1 MIRSIRPAPI
11 PLLIAAALCLAV
23 ALATFPTAPAHAQ
36 SGTPAV
42 SIRTDLTEV
51 SEGRPVVFTLTRT
64 GGDVSSPLTVRVG
77 TREPNH
83 PGATFGSNP
92 SQAYHLVNF
101 EAGAATATLSVP
113 TSLDQVDD
121 ADNDWLEASIRL
133 SDNYRLGFPDTV
145 TVAITAPNKDDV
157 LVIIAAAQRSVT
169 EGAAAIYTLTR
180 TGDITSARTVNV
192 AVDDPGDVMR
202 GDPWEGDPTLPT
214 QAVFEANQSSATLTL
229 ATRQNLRDTPDQT
242 LAVSLEE
249 GSGYYV
255 SLPLRASVT
264 VADDDTA
271 PEVSLS
277 VDKTG
282 AVEGDFLTFTLTRHG
297 DISQAMDSIVLTIG
311 PNRARHNAARYRV
324 DRPQDY
330 GATMAPGV
338 ATAQVTVQVMEVVTR
353 SPESDFRYQA
363 RIKASRPVPGEHE
376 SQYFTVRGPRT
387 VGALVTDSTRYPLI
401 SITDES
407 DGERWHE
414 GQEVSLSLTRQFADV
429 SEELEVRLLY
439 VEVNHPHR
447 VLRTFTLFNLA
458 GNPSV
463 RFLYHTFPAGS
474 DRVDITLTIGTDDVD
489 EWWEED
495 YIALLVRPVWDVDPY
510 LPAIHSIES
519 SGSSDYSDGIF
530 HQIFDNPRTVSIAA
544 DSTSVDE
551 GEAADFTLTRDGP
564 TAGPLAVNISIE
576 DPGGFLRG
584 NHGQSAPTLVREVI
598 FEAGSAAASLSLPTR
613 DDRRDIADDDVTV
626 TVRPTQDGSYE
637 GSYRVVEGSGSA
649 SVTVAD
655 NDAAPQI
662 ELSVDRTEAVE
673 GETVTFR
680 LTRIGDAR
688 NSVELPVLFG
698 IDGEQTPTVY
708 GLGPGETTLTRVIQT
723 VDDDFDGPNVVYEA
737 TLLPL
742 DGVPEEDLAQYWTVK
757 GPRSVTVTIS
767 DNDLPVVGLEAV
779 SESYIENQ
787 YGQIRLVRVGQTDRE
802 LAVNARVSQ
811 SGHDID
817 QIYAHLIG
825 DRSITI
831 RRSRDARDNLFLLAG
846 DDGDEDDGAIT
857 MQLLEGAGY
866 RIDPERSVAS
876 FTVIDTDPTPTLSVA
891 DATASEGGGTIDFEV
906 SLSSTTNPPS
916 RRTVTVDYAT
926 RDGTALAGEDYT
938 TTRGTLT
945 FRPKARS
952 ATISVPVLDD
962 RLAER
967 DQTFTLTLS
976 NPRFGEFED
985 GESSVSAIG
994 AIEDDEPIVSI
1005 AAADDE
1011 VTEGVDVVF
1020 TVTRTGA
1027 TTETL
1032 PVKLYIYQT
1041 GSPNPVPVIEPLVVF
1056 PAGSATV
1063 DYAVETEDDDLDHG
1077 TIVVTASVIDPADR
1091 GLTPTYQSAGEFA
1104 VVEVRDNDLP
1114 IVSIEAVKEGAR
1126 EGEDAQFVLT
1136 REGDLRA
1143 SLTVYVNVTPE
1154 DISLSGAP
1162 PATATFGPSA
1172 SQVNLSAPTVAG
1184 SLNQDGAYGRVNMA
1198 ISSNASYR
1206 IGESG
1211 SARVVFFDSSY
1222 TGPTVSISSNSPV
1235 VDEGD
1240 DVVFTLTRTGPA
1252 LLELTARVRVTEV
1265 GHNVLRLTDG
1275 DLTDESHKIDG
1286 HEIVKVEVVDVVFE
1300 PGARTATLTRT
1311 TEDEALNDG
1320 NSTIRAAIL
1329 LSSDHG
1335 ILPFPGFKVVWVRDD
1350 DIPTVTV
1357 TPGSD
1362 ERPVEECEREG
1373 VEGTVPCMVEFR
1385 GDKPFTFHRTGDAST
1400 LLHVNTDAMSI
1411 SYFEPPFEDR
1421 VVPRRDVDWT
1431 AFLPGESSH
1440 VRTFT
1445 PQLVRPLGAEA
1456 SVWLVPHYCAE
1467 APGDCGRRPQ
1477 YHVGTPSSGVL
1488 YVYNNELVVRVEA
1501 DQSSVTEGE
1510 TATFTLSRFGG
1521 TRTGRVDTK
1530 HVRVEVTQNGEFI
1543 EGVPPQIVTFWGIP
1557 HRSADDAEET
1567 KALRIPTTSDL
1578 VDEEN
1583 GAITVRVLPWGD
1595 AAPDH
1600 DPEDNYQYFYD
1611 TLRTPATVT
1620 VIDDDLPGIS
1630 ISDATAAEG
1639 DGSLEF
1645 TVTASGIG
1653 QQVTVDWAT
1662 ADGAGANAAT
1672 AGEDYTAAS
1681 GALTFAVGETSKTI
1695 TVTALDDG
1703 LDEDNETF
1711 TVNLS
1716 NPSGAMVT
1724 TATGTGTIE
1733 DDDDGRV
1740 VVTIWTPDDNVM
1752 EGQNAVFSL
1761 KRWADSSSLPEGFG
1775 DFPLTVN
1782 LWITQDGDFIADSA
1796 PGTVTFPVTATF
1808 PAQHMRILLN
1818 VPTDDDDKQEDNG
1831 SVTVAVADGS
1841 GYSAIIGR
1849 EATVNVTDNDLG
1861 IWIADAEP
1869 GVEGAGPHI
1878 FTVSLSG
1885 AYAGTVTV
1893 DVSTVD
1899 GEATSDDAPTETSL
1913 GKDFEAKSETLTF
1926 APGETEK
1933 QFAVTSVDDLL
1944 DEARESFTVEL
1955 SNPSANVQ
1963 LVDAVA
1969 AGEIRDNDGKMIV
1982 GLHRDTLRVSENQD
1996 GPVNFYF
2003 ELSPAVGSDTSAVEK
2018 QTVVRWKVTAGSAT
2032 PGEDYVE
2039 AQGRTVIPLGG
2050 LTGVAEVSLLDDD
2063 LFEETFETFT
2073 FEITSALNLDLD
2085 EGKQSIEIRIRDN
2098 ENMWAEVT
2106 AASDS
2111 VVEGGDAAFT
2121 VSLSRS
2127 MNTAPVEVTYTVRG
2141 TAGSADYTAPSGTL
2155 TIPAG
2160 EPSASFRI
2168 PTLMDNVL
2176 DPDETLEVVLVR
2188 AASSGR
2194 EVPTSGELALT
2205 TILDEGTMAASIAQ
2219 AKATEGE
2226 PMEFTISLSVATDV
2240 PVKVK
2245 WETED
2250 AEGPQGRALENVD
2263 YATSEG
2269 TVTIPAGQTSG
2280 TFTVTTHEDNLAEGN
2295 ETFRVSLTVAMRG
2308 DDPDTATPVALGVVT
2323 AEALILDDDDPPT
2336 GVTLTVTPGEV
2347 AEGAG
2352 ETMLTVT
2359 ATLVGGSVLPGVTP
2373 VSLTVKDGAATAG
2386 DDYTATTATLTIPAG
2401 ELSNTATLTLTPVDD
2416 NLAEGAETVR
2426 VTGRVSGLTVT
2437 GAELTITDNDAQPT
2451 GVTLTVTPDSVGEG
2465 AGETALAVS
2474 ATLTGGSPRLVDT
2487 PVTLSVEGV
2496 SLPSEEDGGDPTIAA
2511 TNADF
2516 TANGVTLTIR
2526 AGRLTGT
2533 GTLTL
2538 TPEDDLIAEGDET
2551 VQVSGAAEGLD
2562 VTPAPLTIEDDDEA
2576 PDRIELSVTPETV
2589 GEDAGAGE
2597 IQVTALFQGGGSR
2610 TVDTTVSLQV
2620 HGVTATAGEDYA
2632 AQPDVTLIIRAGHLS
2647 GTASLTLTPVNDTIY
2662 EGEEQVAIRGT
2673 NTDPGLPVSGV
2684 RLPITDD
2691 DEEPTT
2697 IDLSVDKDTVSEDG
2711 GSQQLRVTARLQ
2723 GSSQR
2728 SVDTPVRLT
2737 LVNGTATNSDYTALP
2752 RTVTIRKGKPEGT
2765 VTVVLSPTDDSID
2778 EPDETLELRGTTSQ
2792 SELTASPRQITI
2804 IDDDTAGVTVSE
2816 SALTIE
2822 EGGDAT
2828 YTVRL
2833 DTQPTD
2839 SVTVTVNDPADT
2851 DVTAEPASLTF
2862 SASTWSTAQTVT
2874 VSAKQDDDAIDEE
2887 QVTITHTVSG
2897 ADYGSVSAS
2906 DVAVTVTDDD
2916 DPAVRVSFGASAYS
2930 VDEGSGVTVK
2940 VQLSA
2945 DPERTVTIPLSAA
2958 DRGGASN
2965 DDYSGVPDSVVFGS
2979 GETEK
2984 SFTFTAAADEV
2995 DDDGESVELSFGTLP
3010 DRVTVGST
3018 AASAITITDD
3028 DTAGVTVSESALT
3041 IEEGGDAT
3049 YTVRLDTQPTDS
3061 VTVTVNDPADTD
3073 VTAEPASLTFSASTW
3088 STAQT
3093 VTVSAKQDDDAIDEE
3108 QVTITHTV
3116 SGADY
3121 GSVSAS
3127 DVAVTVTDDDDPAVR
3142 VSFGA
3147 SAYSV
3152 DEGSGVTVKV
3162 QLSADPERTVTIPL
3176 SATDRG
3182 GASNDDYS
3190 GVPDSVVFGSGETEK
3205 SFTFTAAT
3213 DEVDDDGESV
3223 ELSFGTLPDRVTVG
3237 STATSAVSITD
3248 DDTAGVTVSES
3259 ALTIEEGGD
3268 ATYTVR
3274 LDTQPTDSVTVT
3286 VNDPAN
3292 TDVTAE
3298 PASLTF
3304 SASTW
3309 STAQTVTVSAKQDD
3323 DAIDEEQ
3330 VTITHTVSGADYGSV
3345 SASDVAVTVTD
3356 DDDPAVRV
3364 SFEQGAYSVAEGS
3377 GVTVKVQ
3384 LSADPERTVTIPL
3397 SATDR
3402 GGASNDD
3409 YCPGCPIAWCS
3420 GAGRRRRASP
3430 SRPPQTRWTTT
3441 GRASSCPSGPCRTG

>member
-11 PLLIAAALCLAV
+11 PLLIAAVLALCLAV

-83 PGATFGSNP
+83 PGVTFGSNP

-277 VDKTG
+277 VDKTE

-297 DISQAMDSIVLTIG
+297 DTSQAMDSIVLTIG
-311 PNRARHNAARYRV
+311 PNRARHNAGGLGA

-338 ATAQVTVQVMEVVTR
+338 ATAQVTVQVMQVITR
-353 SPESDFRYQA
+353 SPESDFRYEA
-363 RIKASRPVPGEHE
+363 RINSSRPIPGEHE

-387 VGALVTDSTRYPLI
+387 VGALVTDSTHYPQI

-414 GQEVSLSLTRQFADV
+414 GQEVSLSLIRQFADV

-439 VEVNHPHR
+439 VELQYPHR
-447 VLRTFTLFNLA
+447 DRTVTSLTSLNFVNFP

-474 DRVDITLTIGTDDVD
+474 DRVDITLTIGTDDVV
-489 EWWEED
+489 EFWED
-495 YIALLVRPVWDVDPY
+495 DWVALLVRPVWGVDPY
-510 LPAIHSIES
+510 LPAIHLH
-519 SGSSDYSDGIF
+519 GDAALRDGIV
-530 HQIFDNPRTVSIAA
+530 HEIFDNPRTVSIAA

-598 FEAGSAAASLSLPTR
+598 FEAGSAVASLSLPTR

-637 GSYRVVEGSGSA
+637 GRYRVVEGKGSA

-876 FTVIDTDPTPTLSVA
+876 FTVIDTDPAPTLSVA

-906 SLSSTTNPPS
+906 SLSSTNNPPS

-985 GESSVSAIG
+985 GESSVSATG

-1056 PAGSATV
+1056 PAGSATA

-1172 SQVNLSAPTVAG
+1172 SQVNLSAPTAAG
-1184 SLNQDGAYGRVNMA
+1184 SLNQDGAHGRVSMA

-1421 VVPRRDVDWT
+1421 VVPRRDVGWT

-1488 YVYNNELVVRVEA
+1488 YVYNNEMVVRVEA

-1620 VIDDDLPGIS
+1620 VIDDDLPGVS

-1662 ADGAGANAAT
+1662 ADGAGASAAT

-1695 TVTALDDG
+1695 TVTVLDDG
-1703 LDEDNETF
+1703 LGEDNETF

-1733 DDDDGRV
+1733 DDDEGRV

-1761 KRWADSSSLPEGFG
+1761 KRWADSVSLPEGFG

-1885 AYAGTVTV
+1885 PYAGTVNV

-2018 QTVVRWKVTAGSAT
+2018 QTAVRWKVTAGSAT

-2269 TVTIPAGQTSG
+2269 TVTISAGQTSG
-2280 TFTVTTHEDNLAEGN
+2280 TFTVTTHQDNLAEGN

-2308 DDPDTATPVALGVVT
+2308 DDPDTAAPVALGVVS

-2352 ETMLTVT
+2352 ETTLTVT

-2373 VSLTVKDGAATAG
+2373 VSLTVKDAAATAG
-2386 DDYTATTATLTIPAG
+2386 DDYTATAATLTIPAG
-2401 ELSNTATLTLTPVDD
+2401 ELSHTATLTLTPVDD

-2451 GVTLTVTPDSVGEG
+2451 GVTLTVTPDSIGEG

-2538 TPEDDLIAEGDET
+2538 TPEDDPIAEGDET

-2828 YTVRL
+2828 YTVKL

-2839 SVTVTVNDPADT
+2839 SVTVTVKVPADT

-2916 DPAVRVSFGASAYS
+2916 DPAVRVNFGASSYS
-2930 VDEGSGVTVK
+2930 VDEGSGVTVT
-2940 VQLSA
+2940 VALSE
-2945 DPERTVTIPLSAA
+2945 DPKRE
-2958 DRGGASN
+2958 
-2965 DDYSGVPDSVVFGS
+2965 
-2979 GETEK
+2979 
-2984 SFTFTAAADEV
+2984 
-2995 DDDGESVELSFGTLP
+2995 
-3010 DRVTVGST
+3010 VTV
-3018 AASAITITDD
+3018 
-3028 DTAGVTVSESALT
+3028 L
-3041 IEEGGDAT
+3041 
-3049 YTVRLDTQPTDS
+3049 
-3061 VTVTVNDPADTD
+3061 
-3073 VTAEPASLTFSASTW
+3073 
-3088 STAQT
+3088 
-3093 VTVSAKQDDDAIDEE
+3093 
-3108 QVTITHTV
+3108 
-3116 SGADY
+3116 
-3121 GSVSAS
+3121 
-3127 DVAVTVTDDDDPAVR
+3127 
-3142 VSFGA
+3142 
-3147 SAYSV
+3147 
-3152 DEGSGVTVKV
+3152 
-3162 QLSADPERTVTIPL
+3162 L

-3205 SFTFTAAT
+3205 SFTFTATA

-3223 ELSFGTLPDRVTVG
+3223 ELSFGTLPDRVT
-3237 STATSAVSITD
+3237 
-3248 DDTAGVTVSES
+3248 AGEH
-3259 ALTIEEGGD
+3259 GRQHRHH
-3268 ATYTVR
+3268 Y
-3274 LDTQPTDSVTVT
+3274 
-3286 VNDPAN
+3286 
-3292 TDVTAE
+3292 
-3298 PASLTF
+3298 
-3304 SASTW
+3304 
-3309 STAQTVTVSAKQDD
+3309 
-3323 DAIDEEQ
+3323 
-3330 VTITHTVSGADYGSV
+3330 
-3345 SASDVAVTVTD
+3345 
-3356 DDDPAVRV
+3356 
-3364 SFEQGAYSVAEGS
+3364 
-3377 GVTVKVQ
+3377 
-3384 LSADPERTVTIPL
+3384 
-3397 SATDR
+3397 
-3402 GGASNDD
+3402 
-3409 YCPGCPIAWCS
+3409 
-3420 GAGRRRRASP
+3420 RRRRARRDGELRAGRLQRDRGERRHREGATQR
-3430 SRPPQTRWTTT
+3430 RPRAHRHHTAERDRP
-3441 GRASSCPSGPCRTG
+3441 GRGVQ

>member
-1 MIRSIRPAPI
+1 M
-11 PLLIAAALCLAV
+11 
-23 ALATFPTAPAHAQ
+23 
-36 SGTPAV
+36 
-42 SIRTDLTEV
+42 
-51 SEGRPVVFTLTRT
+51 
-64 GGDVSSPLTVRVG
+64 
-77 TREPNH
+77 
-83 PGATFGSNP
+83 
-92 SQAYHLVNF
+92 
-101 EAGAATATLSVP
+101 
-113 TSLDQVDD
+113 
-121 ADNDWLEASIRL
+121 
-133 SDNYRLGFPDTV
+133 
-145 TVAITAPNKDDV
+145 
-157 LVIIAAAQRSVT
+157 
-169 EGAAAIYTLTR
+169 
-180 TGDITSARTVNV
+180 
-192 AVDDPGDVMR
+192 
-202 GDPWEGDPTLPT
+202 
-214 QAVFEANQSSATLTL
+214 
-229 ATRQNLRDTPDQT
+229 
-242 LAVSLEE
+242 
-249 GSGYYV
+249 
-255 SLPLRASVT
+255 
-264 VADDDTA
+264 
-271 PEVSLS
+271 
-277 VDKTG
+277 
-282 AVEGDFLTFTLTRHG
+282 
-297 DISQAMDSIVLTIG
+297 
-311 PNRARHNAARYRV
+311 
-324 DRPQDY
+324 
-330 GATMAPGV
+330 
-338 ATAQVTVQVMEVVTR
+338 
-353 SPESDFRYQA
+353 
-363 RIKASRPVPGEHE
+363 
-376 SQYFTVRGPRT
+376 
-387 VGALVTDSTRYPLI
+387 
-401 SITDES
+401 
-407 DGERWHE
+407 
-414 GQEVSLSLTRQFADV
+414 
-429 SEELEVRLLY
+429 
-439 VEVNHPHR
+439 
-447 VLRTFTLFNLA
+447 
-458 GNPSV
+458 
-463 RFLYHTFPAGS
+463 
-474 DRVDITLTIGTDDVD
+474 DITLTIGTDDVD

-510 LPAIHSIES
+510 LPAIHLH
-519 SGSSDYSDGIF
+519 GDAALSDGIV
-530 HQIFDNPRTVSIAA
+530 HEIFDNPRTVSIAA

-598 FEAGSAAASLSLPTR
+598 FEAGSAVASLSLPTR

-723 VDDDFDGPNVVYEA
+723 VDDDFDGPNAVYEA

-742 DGVPEEDLAQYWTVK
+742 DGVPEEEQAQYWTVK

-876 FTVIDTDPTPTLSVA
+876 FTVIDTDPAPTLSVA

-985 GESSVSAIG
+985 GESSVSATG

-1056 PAGSATV
+1056 PAGSATA

-1172 SQVNLSAPTVAG
+1172 SQVNLSAPTAAG
-1184 SLNQDGAYGRVNMA
+1184 SLNQDGAHGRVSMA

-1265 GHNVLRLTDG
+1265 GHNVLRLTDD

-1421 VVPRRDVDWT
+1421 VVPRRDVGWT

-1620 VIDDDLPGIS
+1620 VIDDDLPGVS

-1885 AYAGTVTV
+1885 AYAGTVNV

-2269 TVTIPAGQTSG
+2269 TVTIPEGQTSG
-2280 TFTVTTHEDNLAEGN
+2280 TFTVTTHQDNLAEGN

-2308 DDPDTATPVALGVVT
+2308 DDPDTAAPVALGVVS

-2352 ETMLTVT
+2352 ETTLTVT

-2451 GVTLTVTPDSVGEG
+2451 GVTLTVTPDSIGEG

-2538 TPEDDLIAEGDET
+2538 TPEDDPIAEGDET

-2610 TVDTTVSLQV
+2610 TADTTVSLQV

-2822 EGGDAT
+2822 EGGRGT

-2839 SVTVTVNDPADT
+2839 SVTVTVNDPANT

-2874 VSAKQDDDAIDEE
+2874 VSAKQDDDA
-2887 QVTITHTVSG
+2887 
-2897 ADYGSVSAS
+2897 A
-2906 DVAVTVTDDD
+2906 
-2916 DPAVRVSFGASAYS
+2916 
-2930 VDEGSGVTVK
+2930 
-2940 VQLSA
+2940 
-2945 DPERTVTIPLSAA
+2945 
-2958 DRGGASN
+2958 
-2965 DDYSGVPDSVVFGS
+2965 
-2979 GETEK
+2979 
-2984 SFTFTAAADEV
+2984 
-2995 DDDGESVELSFGTLP
+2995 
-3010 DRVTVGST
+3010 
-3018 AASAITITDD
+3018 D
-3028 DTAGVTVSESALT
+3028 DTATV
-3041 IEEGGDAT
+3041 
-3049 YTVRLDTQPTDS
+3049 
-3061 VTVTVNDPADTD
+3061 
-3073 VTAEPASLTFSASTW
+3073 
-3088 STAQT
+3088 
-3093 VTVSAKQDDDAIDEE
+3093 
-3108 QVTITHTV
+3108 THTV

-3205 SFTFTAAT
+3205 SFTFTATADEVDDDGESVELSFGTLPDRVTVGSTAASTITITDDDAPAVTVSFEQGAYSVAEGSGVTVKVQLSADPERTVTIPLSAT
-3213 DEVDDDGESV
+3213 DRGGASNDDYSGVPDSVVFGSGETEKSFTFTATADEVDDDGESVELSFGTLPDRVTVGSTAASTITITDDDAPAVTVSFEQGAYSVAEGSGVTVKVQLSADPERTVTIPLSATDRGGASNDDYSGVPDSVVFGSGETEKSFTFTATADEVDDDGESV

-3237 STATSAVSITD
+3237 STATITVSITD

-3286 VNDPAN
+3286 VKVPAD

-3364 SFEQGAYSVAEGS
+3364 NFGASSYSVDEGS
-3377 GVTVKVQ
+3377 GVTVTVA
-3384 LSADPERTVTIPL
+3384 LSEDPKREVTVLLT
-3397 SATDR
+3397 ATDR

-3409 YCPGCPIAWCS
+3409 YS
-3420 GAGRRRRASP
+3420 GVPDSVVFGSGETEKSFTFTATADEVDDDGESVELSFGTLPDRVTVGSTATSAITIGDDDTAGVTVSESALTIEEGGRRHLHGEAGHAAHGQRDGDRQSPRRHRHDGGAREPRVHHRQLEHHSDGHGIGQAGRRRHRRRASHDKP
-3430 SRPPQTRWTTT
+3430 HGDQHRFGLQRGCRRQRDRLHHRRRRGTSFRCRGQLQDPYAVWQHNRNRLVRPP
-3441 GRASSCPSGPCRTG
+3441 CRGSHGHQVHPEVLRKLAR